1 VDNKHKG
8 SGAGRTAHGAP
19 EIALGQAPF
28 SSKSHRS
35 REALTAQ
42 VLPNGEPVTVV
53 GRQAQTLRLLI
64 VRGAAGFTS
73 GEASPLGWAR
83 RTSHYVMQLRR
94 AGFPIG
100 MVREP
105 ATDGSRVGRYF
116 LGSPV
121 AVLAEGDAV

>member
-1 VDNKHKG
+1 MTEKNKNP
-8 SGAGRTAHGAP
+8 GAGGAARGAGGV
-19 EIALGQAPF
+19 ALGQAPF

-64 VRGAAGFTS
+64 TRGAAGFTS

>member
-1 VDNKHKG
+1 MTEKNKNP
-8 SGAGRTAHGAP
+8 GAGGAARGAGGV
-19 EIALGQAPF
+19 ALGQASA
-28 SSKSHRS
+28 SSKPHRS

-64 VRGAAGFTS
+64 ARGAAGFTS

>member
-1 VDNKHKG
+1 MTEKNKNP
-8 SGAGRTAHGAP
+8 GAGGAARGADGV
-19 EIALGQAPF
+19 ALGQAPF
-28 SSKSHRS
+28 SSKPLRS

-64 VRGAAGFTS
+64 ARGAAGFTS